1 LEKKNDK
8 AIAVIVG
15 ICLLVLLF
23 IASFAV
29 AGSGKEKKAEPA
41 ATSTSQT
48 TSSEDDYDDDDYD
61 YDNDD
66 DYSYSSSSYSY
77 SSSSEFNPAE
87 YEVPDFNTWNHDQ
100 LEYGK
105 KVQITG
111 KVLQTLKDGSYYNF
125 RLAIDEDYDKV
136 VLVELSS
143 YEYSDVIAEDDN
155 VTFYGTAEGLT
166 SYEST
171 WGKVV
176 TLPSMDGSKY
186 TVNSYG
192 N

>member
-1 LEKKNDK
+1 MEKKNDK

-171 WGKVV
+171 WGKEV